1 MSAAPGGPTRGVALF
16 LAGFAGPF
24 HTIVSMLRTAVLI
37 LLVLTCTACA
47 SAPDRAYFPS
57 PSQPETGIVSERL
70 YRAARAAGDNAA
82 RYSFALIKTRQ
93 VIAYSTDDA
102 TFYFSEG
109 LARQPLRVVDA
120 LVAHEVA
127 HEVLGHAGQRRVLS
141 LSLSAGFT
149 VLGVVIPGAGL
160 IDLLVNPLIVRA
172 FTRDQEM
179 AADLRAV
186 EILRSM
192 GQETPRR
199 ALTDALRAAAAVNG
213 RPRGGLL
220 AAEPD
225 LADRLAALEPL
236 EPAAAV
242 TAKSADLSSR

>member
-1 MSAAPGGPTRGVALF
+1 
-16 LAGFAGPF
+16 
-24 HTIVSMLRTAVLI
+24 MLRIAGLV
-37 LLVLTCTACA
+37 LLVLTSTACA
-47 SAPDRAYFPS
+47 AAPDRAYFPS
-57 PSQPETGIVSERL
+57 PSQPETAIISERL
-70 YRAARAAGDNAA
+70 YHAARAAGDDPA
-82 RYSFALIKTRQ
+82 RYSFGLIRTRQ
-93 VIAYSTDDA
+93 VSAHSADEA

-127 HEVLGHAGQRRVLS
+127 HEILGHSGQRRILS
-141 LSLSAGFT
+141 LSLSTGFT

-160 IDLLVNPLIVRA
+160 VDLLVNPLIVRA
-172 FTRDQEM
+172 FTRDQEI

-186 EILRSM
+186 EILRTM
-192 GQETPRR
+192 GQQAPRR
-199 ALTDALRAAAAVNG
+199 ALADALRAAATLNG

-236 EPAAAV
+236 EPPGAL
-242 TAKSADLSSR
+242 TATSADLHSR

>member
-1 MSAAPGGPTRGVALF
+1 
-16 LAGFAGPF
+16 
-24 HTIVSMLRTAVLI
+24 MLRLAP
-37 LLVLTCTACA
+37 LVLLALAAAACA

-57 PSQPETGIVSERL
+57 PSQAETGIISERL
-70 YRAARAAGDNAA
+70 YRAAQAAGDDPA
-82 RYSFALIKTRQ
+82 RYSFGLVKTRQ
-93 VIAYSTDDA
+93 IVAYSTEDA

-120 LVAHEVA
+120 LVAREVA
-127 HEVLGHAGQRRVLS
+127 HEILGHAGQRRILS

-160 IDLLVNPLIVRA
+160 VDLLVNPLIVRA
-172 FTRDQEM
+172 FTRDQEI

-186 EILRSM
+186 EIIRTM
-192 GQETPRR
+192 GQPAPRR
-199 ALTDALRAAAAVNG
+199 ALADALRAAAMNG

-236 EPAAAV
+236 EAPGPLTV
-242 TAKSADLSSR
+242 TSADLHSR

>member
-1 MSAAPGGPTRGVALF
+1 MS
-16 LAGFAGPF
+16 
-24 HTIVSMLRTAVLI
+24 HTIVVMRRATI
-37 LLVLTCTACA
+37 LLVVGLACGACA

-57 PSQPETGIVSERL
+57 PNQPETAIVSQRL
-70 YRAARAAGDNAA
+70 YRAAQAAGDDPA
-82 RYSFALIKTRQ
+82 RYSFALVKTRE

-109 LARQPLRVVDA
+109 LARQPLQTVDA

-127 HEVLGHAGQRRVLS
+127 HEVLGHAGKRRVLS

-160 IDLLVNPLIVRA
+160 VDLLVSPLIVRA
-172 FTRDQEM
+172 FTRDQEI

-186 EILRSM
+186 EILRTM
-192 GQETPRR
+192 GQEAPKR
-199 ALTDALRAAAAVNG
+199 ALADALRAAAAVNG
-213 RPRGGLL
+213 PPRGGLL

-225 LADRLAALEPL
+225 LADRLAALEPIEMAGSL
-236 EPAAAV
+236 
-242 TAKSADLSSR
+242 TAKSADLQSR